1 MNYRI
6 MFFINA
12 LVAVAFG
19 VGFLIFPSMVL
30 NQFDVDDYAS
40 TRMVAQFFGTAMLA
54 LGLLLWFAKD
64 VTEAGMQKGMSIA
77 LLVGAGGGLIVTFL
91 GMTSRVMRSNGWLV
105 LVIYLLF
112 GLGYAYLVFLK
123 HEAFPVSAEQ
133 ISEKHP

>member
-19 VGFLIFPSMVL
+19 MGFLIFPSVVL

-40 TRMVAQFFGTAMLA
+40 TRTVAQFFGTAMLA

-91 GMTSRVMRSNGWLV
+91 AMTSRVMRSNGWLV

-123 HEAFPVSAEQ
+123 REAFPASAER
-133 ISEKHP
+133 ISEKQP

>member
-6 MFFINA
+6 MLFINA

-64 VTEAGMQKGMSIA
+64 VKEAGMQKGMSIA
-77 LLVGAGGGLIVTFL
+77 LLVGAIGGSIVTFL

-123 HEAFPVSAEQ
+123 REAFSVSAER
-133 ISEKHP
+133 ISEKQP

>member
-12 LVAVAFG
+12 LVAVVFG

-77 LLVGAGGGLIVTFL
+77 LLVGAIGGSIVTFL

-123 HEAFPVSAEQ
+123 R
-133 ISEKHP
+133 